1 MVYGSVLYTSGAVG
15 VLKQEALVST
25 NLCSLSKG
33 LCPGIKENKDLSL
46 LKLFHSHLLFQDDY
60 FPDSQK

>member
-46 LKLFHSHLLFQDDY
+46 LTQVSEVKLY
-60 FPDSQK
+60 NII